1 MKFFFDLFP
10 VLLFFIAFKY
20 AGANPEMAASWLWG
34 DVPLEQAPILL
45 ATAVVIPATA
55 LQILYARL
63 KHGRVERMLLISLA
77 LVVVLGGLTL
87 LLRDETFIKW
97 KPTML
102 YWAIAAGMI
111 GGALFRRNA
120 TRLLLAA
127 QLQEWTLPDFVWLRL
142 NLAWIL
148 FFTAMGGL
156 NLFVA
161 FNFSTEIWVDFK
173 LFGGMGLLFLFA
185 LGQGAYL
192 SRHLHGPADGDEEPI
207 QR

>member
-1 MKFFFDLFP
+1 MKFLFDLFP
-10 VLLFFIAFKY
+10 VLLFFITFKY
-20 AGANPEMAASWLWG
+20 AGQHPEAAAAWLWG
-34 DVPLEQAPILL
+34 DIAPEQAPILL

-63 KHGRVERMLLISLA
+63 KHGRVEKMLLISLA

-102 YWAIAAGMI
+102 YWAIAVGM
-111 GGALFRRNA
+111 GGAALFRRNA
-120 TRLLLAA
+120 TRLMLAA
-127 QLQEWTLPDFVWLRL
+127 QLQEWTLPDFVWFRL

-148 FFTAMGGL
+148 FFAAMGCL

-161 FNFSTEIWVDFK
+161 FNFSTDIWVDFK

-185 LGQGAYL
+185 LGQGVYL
-192 SRHLHGPADGDEEPI
+192 SRHLHEKGEVPDGGSG
-207 QR
+207 